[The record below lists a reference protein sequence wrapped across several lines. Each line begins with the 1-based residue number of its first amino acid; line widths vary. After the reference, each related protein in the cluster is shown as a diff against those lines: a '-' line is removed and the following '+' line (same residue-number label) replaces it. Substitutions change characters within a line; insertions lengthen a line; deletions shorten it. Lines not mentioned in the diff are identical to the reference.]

1 MQSIMILLTYMI
13 SSVAFPSLIVYG
25 GLPGTFFIRTDAKNC
40 HIAFAWTGCINV
52 GTFFCWMAAGVWC
65 SLKFCHPSKKDFSKI
80 FWFLVILMEIVFSSV
95 IACSAILKNKKPTY
109 SETAGMLA
117 IFSLA
122 FFHGFTSSYF
132 NVWRAPISK
141 INQNQ
146 KA

>member
-1 MQSIMILLTYMI
+1 
-13 SSVAFPSLIVYG
+13 
-25 GLPGTFFIRTDAKNC
+25 
-40 HIAFAWTGCINV
+40 
-52 GTFFCWMAAGVWC
+52 MAAGVWC

-80 FWFLVILMEIVFSSV
+80 FWFLVILMEIVFSTV
-95 IACSAILKNKKPTY
+95 IAYSAILKNKKPTF